1 MLGLKFIF
9 ELLEFVIKLL
19 ILVVNRLE
27 DDQSDQY
34 LEDVYLRLNN
44 ITFTS

>member
-1 MLGLKFIF
+1 MLGVKFIF

-34 LEDVYLRLNN
+34 LEDVYLRLNK